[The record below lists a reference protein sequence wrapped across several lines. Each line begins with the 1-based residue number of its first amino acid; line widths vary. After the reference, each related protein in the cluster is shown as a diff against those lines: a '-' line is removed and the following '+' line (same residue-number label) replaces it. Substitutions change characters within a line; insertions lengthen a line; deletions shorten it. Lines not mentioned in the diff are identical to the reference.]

1 MGIRFGDATA
11 AGVPAIV
18 TAFWAASQT
27 EAHYRLRV
35 DQIIMALLIT
45 LAVMVL
51 GLGFT
56 SRH

>member
-1 MGIRFGDATA
+1 MGFRFGDATA
-11 AGVPAIV
+11 ADVPATM
-18 TAFWAASQT
+18 TALWAASQT

-51 GLGFT
+51 GLGLAALI
-56 SRH
+56 